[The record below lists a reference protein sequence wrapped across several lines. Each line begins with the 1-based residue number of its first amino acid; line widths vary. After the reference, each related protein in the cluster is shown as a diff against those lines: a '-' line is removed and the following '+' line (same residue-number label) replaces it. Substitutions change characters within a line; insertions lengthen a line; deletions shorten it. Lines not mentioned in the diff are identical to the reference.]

1 MTYLSTFFTG
11 SGKVQFPA
19 TVVWYL
25 LTLPPKINLPLS
37 SAEEG
42 TWAKK
47 DHNLGPG
54 DNFIPNS

>member
-1 MTYLSTFFTG
+1 
-11 SGKVQFPA
+11 
-19 TVVWYL
+19 VVWYL